1 MSTANLEKDLG
12 PFQPMR
18 KAKHQF
24 EAYVKPV
31 HDDPAGAV
39 AKLKRLHR
47 DTPIGVENTEF
58 YAWTDKMGCVVPG
71 LVQVLGGYIWQK
83 LVAADVMSVYVDIIL
98 REDFW
103 TSHWVRSL
111 RSMYAIRCCI

>member
-18 KAKHQF
+18 KAQHQF

-47 DTPIGVENTEF
+47 DTPIGVDNTEF

-98 REDFW
+98 REYFW

-111 RSMYAIRCCI
+111 RSMYAIRSCI